1 MLSRGKRFS
10 KIYLPALVTVPVVI
24 LMLLLSSCENS
35 LKDIKK
41 IASKEEEK
49 PISRST
55 GVDIVFSDSAKVKAH
70 MITPLMYDY
79 DDPKKPYQEM
89 PKGVKIIFY
98 DEAFKEK
105 GRITSDYAIRL
116 GRENVI
122 QFKKNVVATNADGT
136 IFKSEELFYD
146 DNTKKLSSTK
156 AVQITSPNGNV
167 MNGVGFHSNVSLYP
181 WTIDQATGVIHVD
194 EKQAQ

>member
-79 DDPKKPYQEM
+79 DDAVKPYQEM

-98 DEAFKEK
+98 DETLKEK

-167 MNGVGFHSNVSLYP
+167 MNGIGFHSNVSLYP
-181 WTIDQATGVIHVD
+181 WTIDQATGIIHVD
-194 EKQAQ
+194 EKQTQ